1 MSEAY
6 DRHAVPAGKSVKRSG
21 LHFHRQYT
29 LGTRRLNGLGGL
41 AERGISCPAWA
52 NESSQPR
59 LFQGIGR

>member
-6 DRHAVPAGKSVKRSG
+6 HRYVVPAGKGVKSSG

-29 LGTRRLNGLGGL
+29 LGTCRLNGLGGL
-41 AERGISCPAWA
+41 AERGISCPAWT